1 MLNPFTQSELLF
13 LANLMPVFSGTFST
27 ASLAEVLRMLVNTK
41 QTGYLRIKFGDQEGF
56 VAVEEGVI
64 INARTGSHLA
74 LPALFQFV
82 VWREAHFDFQDQP
95 LPPDLSRELSVYDAQ
110 VLIAG
115 VVTKVDELAALQQ
128 AIPSMDSILFYVGG
142 EALNTVE
149 ATPADLGLLILAD
162 GNRSVRE
169 IADKVKLSPLEVAR
183 SLARFRTAGVLEL
196 VTQKVSRSDARMA
209 ATG

>member
-1 MLNPFTQSELLF
+1 
-13 LANLMPVFSGTFST
+13 MPVFSGTFST

-41 QTGYLRIKFGDQEGF
+41 QTGYLKIRFGDQEGF
-56 VAVEEGVI
+56 VAVEDGVI

-74 LPALFQFV
+74 LHALFQFV
-82 VWREAHFDFQDQP
+82 VWREAHFDFQEQV
-95 LPPDLSRELSVYDAQ
+95 LASDLSRDLSVYDAQ
-110 VLIAG
+110 VLITG

-209 ATG
+209 AAG